1 MAVPSR
7 LMIGKNMEPDIDGC
21 ILQDDVEMIGCLHF
35 ENARRGSHY
44 EYSVGEVCWN
54 MFFAVVSRSF
64 SLKSSSLHLS
74 ALNLS
79 FLRCVWCI

>member
-1 MAVPSR
+1 MAVPFR

-44 EYSVGEVCWN
+44 EYSVSEVCWN

-64 SLKSSSLHLS
+64 SLKSSI
-74 ALNLS
+74 
-79 FLRCVWCI
+79 CIFPL